1 MAATPIEPISKFF
14 SALGRYPGNNKQWW
28 VARQAADD
36 VGPPVV
42 KAGDFLPEL
51 LDKSYSGNNRAPRG
65 HFVFNAFTKDR
76 SAVSGISDI
85 VPNSSNARPNTI
97 AFFSG
102 RTWFAAGSEVY
113 YSKII
118 SSKVDAGLCYQEA
131 DPTAEDIS
139 DLIDSDGGQ
148 IIIPEANSITKL
160 LPFSN
165 GVFVFATNGV
175 WFISGGDS
183 KFSAT
188 GISIDKVSS
197 FGTTFSKSI
206 IQVDDTVYWW
216 SEVGIQALQQ
226 SSGQF
231 GPIPGKFGNQNI
243 AEQTIQS
250 FFNNIPDS
258 CKLNAKG
265 IYDPKNNVIQWMYSS
280 VETATNDYD
289 SILNFDVTLQAFYP
303 WKISLIGGGPKVT
316 GMFLD
321 VGVLNSVTS
330 DTVTTGAGT
339 VTANDASSV
348 TVEINQTS
356 FVNKPTNITY
366 TTLVDTNITFSKFEN
381 RNFSDWETFNSDGIA
396 YDSYIETGYELNN
409 DAMRKKEAVRVF
421 VFFRRTEDDSLGVP
435 TSCKMRAKWDWS
447 ANSNSNKWSTE
458 TEAYRPRN
466 IIAATTA
473 DLDSGFPVVI
483 SNNKVRGNGKAVQF
497 RFGTN
502 EIGRNFDLLGWAV
515 LYAGNTKP

>member
-1 MAATPIEPISKFF
+1 MPSTIEPISQFF
-14 SALGRYPGNNKQWW
+14 AATGRYPGNNKQWW
-28 VARQAADD
+28 VARAGADSA
-36 VGPPVV
+36 GPPAV
-42 KAGDFLPEL
+42 KAGDFLPDL
-51 LDKSYSGNNRAPRG
+51 LDKSYSGNNKAPKG
-65 HFVFNAFTKDR
+65 HFVFNAYSKDR
-76 SAVSGISDI
+76 RAVSGIDGLLDNPST
-85 VPNSSNARPNTI
+85 ARPNTVT
-97 AFFSG
+97 FFSG
-102 RTWFAAGSEVY
+102 RSWFASGSDVY

-118 SSKVDAGLCYQEA
+118 NSKVDAGQCYQEA

-148 IIIPEANSITKL
+148 ITIPEANSITKL

-188 GISIDKVSS
+188 GLSIDKVSS
-197 FGTTFSKSI
+197 FGTKFKKSI
-206 IQVDDTVYWW
+206 VQVDDTVYWW

-231 GPIPGKFGNQNI
+231 GPIPGKFGNLNI

-250 FFNNIPDS
+250 FYNAIPDS
-258 CKLNAKG
+258 SKANAKG
-265 IYDPKNNVIQWMYSS
+265 VYDPKNNVVQWIYSS
-280 VETATNDYD
+280 IETLTNEYD
-289 SILNFDVTLQAFYP
+289 SILNYDVTLQAFYP
-303 WKISLIGGGPKVT
+303 WKISSIVGGPKVN
-316 GMFLD
+316 GVLLD

-330 DTVTTGAGT
+330 DTVTTASGT
-339 VTANDASSV
+339 VTAEDASSV
-348 TVEINQTS
+348 TVEIVQTS
-356 FVNKPTNITY
+356 FVNKPTNIVY
-366 TTLVDTNITFSKFEN
+366 TTSLGTTVSFSKFEN
-381 RNFSDWETFNSDGIA
+381 RNFSDWETFNSVGVG
-396 YDSYIETGYELNN
+396 YDSFIETGYELNN

-421 VFFRRTEDDSLGVP
+421 VYFRRTEDDSLGVI

-447 ANSNSNKWSTE
+447 ANSNSNKWSSE
-458 TEAYRPRN
+458 TEAYRPRK
-466 IIAATTA
+466 IIAPTTA
-473 DLDSGFPVVI
+473 DLTSGFPVVI

-502 EIGRNFDLLGWAV
+502 EIGRNFDLLGWSV